1 MNTEQITPE
10 LREKI
15 VMKLLENKKFIYNPP
30 FEIILTAAVICNYVQ
45 NGKLPIRSAN
55 GNDLMLEEIVFDIA
69 KKIYDKRDNSVNTAN
84 NSTPP
89 NKSFIQKIFSFLR
102 F

>member
-1 MNTEQITPE
+1 MENISPE

-15 VMKLLENKKFIYNPP
+15 VMQLLENKKYIYNPP

-45 NGKLPIRSAN
+45 YGKLPVRSAN
-55 GNDLMLEEIVFDIA
+55 GNDLILEEIVHDIA
-69 KKIYDKRDNSVNTAN
+69 KKVYTDHINTVRTTN
-84 NSTPP
+84 ERTPSDDGLVI
-89 NKSFIQKIFSFLR
+89 KFFRFLG